1 MLKNLYKQELD
12 ELMRQKNEQKKM
24 EKEREMQERQI
35 YNDRAN
41 FSREAD
47 KMKDLAYK
55 NVTMH

>member
-55 NVTMH
+55 NVTLP